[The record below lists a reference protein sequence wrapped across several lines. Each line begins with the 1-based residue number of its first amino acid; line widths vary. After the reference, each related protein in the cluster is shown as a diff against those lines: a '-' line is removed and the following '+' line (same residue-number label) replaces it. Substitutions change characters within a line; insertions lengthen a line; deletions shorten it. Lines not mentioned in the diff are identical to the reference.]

1 MAKVGQSVRS
11 LARDISLKPQTRT
24 ILAHLQR
31 SGSISPM
38 ESWGVYGI
46 MRLAA
51 AIHDIRRAGYE
62 VSTDIRKDAARH
74 TYARYSMAGA
84 KKQRRAA

>member
-1 MAKVGQSVRS
+1 MK
-11 LARDISLKPQTRT
+11 LMRDLRLKPQTRT

-31 SGSISPM
+31 SGTISPM
-38 ESWGVYGI
+38 EAFAVYGN

-62 VSTDIRKDAARH
+62 VSTDIRKDAAKH
-74 TYARYSMAGA
+74 TYARYSMYRS
-84 KKQRRAA
+84 RRAA